1 MAINESKSCLPIVI
15 DVEASGFGQGSYPIE
30 VGFIGS
36 DGASFCSL
44 IRPQQHWTAWDTEAA
59 KVHGLNRD
67 VLSERGR
74 EVRDVAN
81 MLNHHLA
88 GETVYSDAW
97 GQDYAWLSLL
107 FEEAGVS
114 MEFKLEPLSS
124 VMTESQKNV
133 WHQTRKRVEQMLGL
147 RRHRASSDAR
157 IIQMTYHWSD
167 GSELCKSQHAALG
180 PTSGSSGHRAA

>member
-1 MAINESKSCLPIVI
+1 MTIKESKHGLPIVI

-44 IRPQQHWTAWDTEAA
+44 IKPQSSWTAWDPEAA
-59 KVHGLNRD
+59 KVHGLTREILAD
-67 VLSERGR
+67 RGR
-74 EVRDVAN
+74 EVSDVAN
-81 MLNHHLA
+81 MLNNHLR

-107 FEEAGVS
+107 FEEAGIL
-114 MEFKLEPLSS
+114 MEFKLEALNS

-167 GSELCKSQHAALG
+167 GSELCKSHHAALG
-180 PTSGSSGHRAA
+180 AA